1 MFQSFKVHGNKS
13 KLQRRL
19 KKKSVGPTII
29 TGNAL
34 CRSIEQLLE
43 KKKTNRKMFPS
54 GEIVLQARKG
64 QRGTKNTKD
73 ARVYILA
80 ASQDPI

>member
-1 MFQSFKVHGNKS
+1 MF
-13 KLQRRL
+13 L
-19 KKKSVGPTII
+19 
-29 TGNAL
+29 
-34 CRSIEQLLE
+34 
-43 KKKTNRKMFPS
+43 S

-80 ASQDPI
+80 ASQDPIWELGDDVGENGCSSSKKLFERKLMMTRPRGGKWKWASP